1 MLTCLINQYHFSL
14 LIYLISVFATWP
26 CCCFIAISVF
36 SLSIG
41 KAISCS
47 QWSWKLFWK
56 WHFVVNHQQ
65 REGKKSGVFLNGS
78 TCQIKHCFVQRMKV
92 EPKNIVIF
100 IPVHPNDTFCYFAR
114 IGCVTDFTTLSS
126 CKPWKKKKHVPQP
139 SNSYT
144 FLMEKFPWV
153 GMMFLTFLCTM
164 HAQTVICVVEVPFS
178 QPSSVRNNSGCMCK
192 RKKCIECIFFLLW
205 PWAG

>member
-114 IGCVTDFTTLSS
+114 IASTFWWDGCVTDFTTLSS
-126 CKPWKKKKHVPQP
+126 CKPWKKKACTTAFKLLHLFNGKVPLSWYDVP
-139 SNSYT
+139 YFSLHHACTNSH
-144 FLMEKFPWV
+144 
-153 GMMFLTFLCTM
+153 LCCRG
-164 HAQTVICVVEVPFS
+164 AF
-178 QPSSVRNNSGCMCK
+178 
-192 RKKCIECIFFLLW
+192 
-205 PWAG
+205 